1 MARAGLCDEDIAQSG
16 DRLIGAEYPLASQRT
31 YVTLVA
37 DHSNPGEVIFCADH
51 ERYEYEPTAI
61 HAYKQGMAA
70 ALLRSDDTGI
80 PAMYIDFAES
90 GLLA

>member
-1 MARAGLCDEDIAQSG
+1 MNATLLLNFAVSDRSNVNQKTIAS
-16 DRLIGAEYPLASQRT
+16 
-31 YVTLVA
+31 
-37 DHSNPGEVIFCADH
+37 PGEVIFCADD

-61 HAYKQGMAA
+61 HAYKQWMAA
-70 ALLRSDDTGI
+70 ASLRSDDKGI